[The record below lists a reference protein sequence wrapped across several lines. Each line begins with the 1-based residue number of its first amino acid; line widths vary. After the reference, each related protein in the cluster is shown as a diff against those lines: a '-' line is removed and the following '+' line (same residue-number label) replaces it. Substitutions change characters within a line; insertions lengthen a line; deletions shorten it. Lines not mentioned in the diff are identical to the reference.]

1 MRRFDDITSATWL
14 QALEDDEKNNE
25 AKEEP
30 EDSEALAQKLDRKLV
45 KKSLIAL
52 MGIFAKF
59 ANLKAVHRATE
70 IYDIFNKVILCLHS

>member
-25 AKEEP
+25 EGP